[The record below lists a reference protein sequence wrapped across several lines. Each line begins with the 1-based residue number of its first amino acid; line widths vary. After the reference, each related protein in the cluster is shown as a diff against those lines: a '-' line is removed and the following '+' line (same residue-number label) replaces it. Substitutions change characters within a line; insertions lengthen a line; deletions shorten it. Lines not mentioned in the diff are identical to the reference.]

1 MNKGVHPTYWLRG
14 RYDGMNAF
22 LYCMRGV
29 IMCGI
34 VGFCSY
40 EANFLE
46 RREFWTKTIAEM
58 RESVAHRG
66 PDSAG
71 EYLCKHAGFG
81 HARLSI
87 RDPALGTQPMVR
99 TAAGADY
106 VIVYNGEIY
115 NVDEIKPHLLQA
127 GYKFETTSDT
137 EVILYAY
144 MEYGEDFV
152 SMLNGIFA
160 FAVWDGAKKQLVLYR
175 DRLGVKPLFY
185 TVKDNILVFGSE
197 IKALFRHPSVIP
209 EIDIDSFREIFGT
222 GPART
227 PGNGV
232 FKGIFEVLPGHCR
245 VFSERGFPDICY
257 WELEAREHTD
267 SYEQTLETVSFLVRD
282 AITRQMVSD
291 VPVCSFL
298 SGGIDSSIV
307 TAAASDFLQNNGSKL
322 NTFSFDFR
330 DNDAYFRA
338 NTFQPERDRPY
349 VDMMLMEYDLNHTY
363 LECSEEELVR
373 LLCTVVDSK
382 DLPGMA
388 DVDASLLYFCS
399 LVSRHNK
406 VALTGE
412 CADEIF
418 GGYPW
423 FYRDELMY
431 ADGFPWSS
439 DISARTA
446 VLSSDFAGEL
456 RLREYVGD
464 KYLDSVKSV
473 PVLHGEDHS
482 DALRRKI
489 TYLNVKWFMQTL
501 LDRMDRMSMFCGL
514 EARVP
519 YADHRIVEY
528 VNNVPW
534 DMKYR
539 NGVAKSLL
547 REACG
552 DLLPQEILMRRKSP
566 YPKTYHPNYE
576 RLLSLTLREII
587 NDPNSPI
594 SPLIDRKKA
603 LMFLEAPA
611 EYGKPWFGQLMAAP
625 QLMAYLIQVN
635 YWLEK
640 YM

>member
-1 MNKGVHPTYWLRG
+1 
-14 RYDGMNAF
+14 
-22 LYCMRGV
+22 
-29 IMCGI
+29 MCGI
-34 VGFCSY
+34 AGFCSF
-40 EANFLE
+40 ERDFLQNGD
-46 RREFWTKTIAEM
+46 FWRKILVEM
-58 RESVAHRG
+58 RKSIAHRG
-66 PDSAG
+66 PDCAG
-71 EYLCKHAGFG
+71 EYLCEHAGLS

-87 RDPALGTQPMVR
+87 RDLALGAQPMVR
-99 TAAGADY
+99 SAAGTDY

-127 GYKFETTSDT
+127 GYRFETTTDT

-144 MEYGEDFV
+144 MEYGDDFV
-152 SMLNGIFA
+152 NKLNGIFA
-160 FAVWDGAKKQLVLYR
+160 FAVWDGAKRRLALYR

-185 TVKDNILVFGSE
+185 AVKDNMIVFGSE
-197 IKALFRHPSVIP
+197 IKALFRHPLVSP
-209 EIDIDSFREIFGT
+209 EIDMNSFREIFGI

-227 PGNGV
+227 SGNGV
-232 FKGIFEVLPGHCR
+232 FKDIYEVMPGHYTL
-245 VFSERGFPDICY
+245 FSCGGFCDMRY

-267 SYEQTLETVSFLVRD
+267 NYGKTLENVSFLVRD
-282 AITRQMVSD
+282 AITRQMVAD

-307 TAAASDFLQNNGSKL
+307 TAAASDFLQSSGLKL
-322 NTFSFDFR
+322 NTFSFDFK
-330 DNDAYFRA
+330 DNDAYFKA
-338 NTFQPERDRPY
+338 NPFQPERDRPY
-349 VDMMLMEYDLNHTY
+349 VDIMIGEHDLNHTY
-363 LECSEEELVR
+363 LECSEEDLVNF
-373 LLCTVVDSK
+373 LYTVVDSK

-388 DVDASLLYFCS
+388 DVDASLFYFCS
-399 LVSRHNK
+399 LVSKHNK

-423 FYRDELMY
+423 FYRDELMN

-439 DISARTA
+439 DMGARTA
-446 VLSSDFAGEL
+446 VLSPDFTREL

-464 KYLDSVKSV
+464 KYLDSLGSV
-473 PVLHGEDHS
+473 PSLAGEQPS
-482 DALRRKI
+482 DAKRRKI
-489 TYLNVKWFMQTL
+489 TYLNIKWFMQTL
-501 LDRMDRMSMFCGL
+501 LDRMDRMSMYCGL

-528 VNNVPW
+528 VYNVPW

-547 REACG
+547 REACR
-552 DLLPQEILMRRKSP
+552 DLLPEKLLMRRKSP

-576 RLLSLTLREII
+576 RLLSQALREII

-594 SPLIDRKKA
+594 SPLIDRKKT
-603 LMFLEAPA
+603 LLFLEAPA
-611 EYGKPWFGQLMAAP
+611 EYRKPWFGQLMAAP

>member
-1 MNKGVHPTYWLRG
+1 
-14 RYDGMNAF
+14 
-22 LYCMRGV
+22 
-29 IMCGI
+29 MCGI
-34 VGFCSY
+34 AGFCSF
-40 EANFLE
+40 ERDFLQNE
-46 RREFWTKTIAEM
+46 GVWKKTLVDM
-58 RESVAHRG
+58 RESIAHRG
-66 PDSAG
+66 PDSSG
-71 EYLCKHAGFG
+71 EYLCVHTGLS

-87 RDPALGTQPMVR
+87 RDLALGTQPMVR
-99 TAAGADY
+99 SVDGIDF
-106 VIVYNGEIY
+106 VLVYNGEIY
-115 NVDEIKPHLLQA
+115 NVDEIKPGLEQT
-127 GYKFETTSDT
+127 GYRFETTSDT

-144 MEYGEDFV
+144 MEYGADFV
-152 SMLNGIFA
+152 NKLNGIFA
-160 FAVWDGAKKQLVLYR
+160 FGIWDGARKQMVLYR

-185 TVKDNILVFGSE
+185 TLKDDMLVFGSE
-197 IKALFRHPSVIP
+197 IKALFSHPLVQP
-209 EIDIDSFREIFGT
+209 EIDMNSMREIFGI

-232 FKGIFEVLPGHCR
+232 FRDICEVKPGHYMI
-245 VFSERGFPDICY
+245 FSCSGLRDIRY

-267 SYEQTLETVSFLVRD
+267 SYKKTMETVSFLVRD

-307 TAAASDFLQNNGSKL
+307 TAVASDFLQSSGSKL

-330 DNDAYFRA
+330 ENDTYFKA
-338 NTFQPERDRPY
+338 NSFQPERDRPY
-349 VDMMLMEYDLNHTY
+349 VDMMIGKYDLNHTY
-363 LECSEEELVR
+363 LECSEEELVN
-373 LLCTVVDSK
+373 LLYAAVDSK

-399 LVSRHNK
+399 LVSKQNK

-423 FYRDELMY
+423 FYREELMN
-431 ADGFPWSS
+431 ADGFPWSR
-439 DISARTA
+439 DTGARTA
-446 VLSSDFAGEL
+446 VLSSDFTEEL
-456 RLREYVGD
+456 KLHEYIAD

-473 PVLHGEDHS
+473 PTLAGEQAS
-482 DALRRKI
+482 DATRRKI
-489 TYLNVKWFMQTL
+489 TYLNIKWFMQTL

-528 VNNVPW
+528 VYNVPW
-534 DMKYR
+534 DMKSR
-539 NGVAKSLL
+539 NGVAKYLL
-547 REACG
+547 REACS
-552 DLLPQEILMRRKSP
+552 DLLPEKLLMRKKSP

-576 RLLSLTLREII
+576 RLLAQVLREIA
-587 NDPNSPI
+587 NDPNAPI
-594 SPLIDRKKA
+594 CSVVNREKVL
-603 LMFLEAPA
+603 LLLEAPA

-635 YWLEK
+635 YWLQK
-640 YM
+640 YG